1 MIEQKLQKCRVE
13 LQKKGLK
20 KSGENK
26 FAKFKYFELGDF
38 IPTVNEM
45 FNENNMFSN
54 FSIQGDIATLTIT
67 DCEDKTS
74 QTFTS
79 NIADADV
86 KGCTAIQSLGAVHTY
101 LKRYLYLN
109 ALEIVENDALDASVG
124 SKEFEPRKTY
134 APKTKGATVDDAN
147 IYVALSKINDIDT
160 VKEYYEVNKLNVS
173 DRKAFHEMAIKR
185 IDALKEIASKFD
197 EVIA

>member
-1 MIEQKLQKCRVE
+1 MIEEKLQKCRVE
-13 LQKKGLK
+13 LQDKKLK

-26 FAKFKYFELGDF
+26 FAKFKYFELSDF
-38 IPTVNEM
+38 LPTVNKM
-45 FNENNMFSN
+45 FADNKMFSN
-54 FSIQGDIATLTIT
+54 FSIHGEIATLTIT

-124 SKEFEPRKTY
+124 SKDFEPETKQRKNDTS
-134 APKTKGATVDDAN
+134 
-147 IYVALSKINDIDT
+147 IYVALTKIDDIDT
-160 VKEYYEVNKLNVS
+160 LKSYYNANKENVN
-173 DRKAFHEMAIKR
+173 DRKQLYEMVQQRLEAIKR
-185 IDALKEIASKFD
+185 IKAEFG
-197 EVIA
+197 EVA

>member
-1 MIEQKLQKCRVE
+1 MIEEKLQKCRVE
-13 LQKKGLK
+13 LQNKKLK

-38 IPTVNEM
+38 IPTVNKM
-45 FNENNMFSN
+45 FADYKMFSN
-54 FSIQGDIATLTIT
+54 FSIEGELAKLVII

-79 NIADADV
+79 NIAEADV

-109 ALEIVENDALDASVG
+109 ALEIVENDSLDASVG
-124 SKEFEPRKTY
+124 SKDFEIKKKTDMEHFEN
-134 APKTKGATVDDAN
+134 VSR
-147 IYVALSKINDIDT
+147 LET
-160 VKEYYEVNKLNVS
+160 VKDLNAYWT
-173 DRKAFHEMAIKR
+173 KHK
-185 IDALKEIASKFD
+185 D
-197 EVIA
+197 EVEDLEQFKTVCAGRKSYLLSEAS

>member
-1 MIEQKLQKCRVE
+1 MIEEKLQKCRVE
-13 LQKKGLK
+13 LQDKKLK

-26 FAKFKYFELGDF
+26 FAKFKYFELSDF
-38 IPTVNEM
+38 LPTVNKM
-45 FNENNMFSN
+45 FADNKIFSN

-109 ALEIVENDALDASVG
+109 ALEIVENDSLDASVG
-124 SKEFEPRKTY
+124 AKEFQVEKKKLTDMEHSKTY
-134 APKTKGATVDDAN
+134 L
-147 IYVALSKINDIDT
+147 IY
-160 VKEYYEVNKLNVS
+160 
-173 DRKAFHEMAIKR
+173 R
-185 IDALKEIASKFD
+185 ALKS
-197 EVIA
+197 

>member
-13 LQKKGLK
+13 LQNKKLK

-26 FAKFKYFELGDF
+26 FAKFKYFELADF
-38 IPTVNEM
+38 LPTVNKM
-45 FNENNMFSN
+45 FAENNMFSN
-54 FSIQGDIATLTIT
+54 FSIQGDVATLTIT
-67 DCEDKTS
+67 DCDDKTY

-109 ALEIVENDALDASVG
+109 ALEIVEGDALDSMSG
-124 SKEFEPRKTY
+124 SKDFQVEK
-134 APKTKGATVDDAN
+134 KDDTS
-147 IYVALSKINDIDT
+147 IYIALAKIEDIET
-160 VKEYYEVNKLNVS
+160 VKSFYEINKENVK
-173 DRKAFHEMAIKR
+173 DRKAFHDMAQERIKK
-185 IDALKEIASKFD
+185 IKEIKANF
-197 EVIA
+197 EGE

>member
-13 LQKKGLK
+13 LQNLKLK

-38 IPTVNEM
+38 LPAVNKM
-45 FNENNMFSN
+45 FAENNMFSN
-54 FSIQGDIATLTIT
+54 FSIQGDTATLTII
-67 DCEDKTS
+67 DCDDKTT

-109 ALEIVENDALDASVG
+109 ALEIVESDALDKMTG
-124 SKEFEPRKTY
+124 SKDFQIENK
-134 APKTKGATVDDAN
+134 DDTP
-147 IYVALSKINDIDT
+147 IYIALAKIDDIDAI
-160 VKEYYEVNKLNVS
+160 KSYYENNKENVK
-173 DRKAFHEMAIKR
+173 DRKAFHDMAQERVNAIKA
-185 IDALKEIASKFD
+185 IKKDAIK
-197 EVIA
+197 